1 MTALH
6 ILSAGAA
13 KGLVV
18 ALQAQL
24 EATNGCRIVAELG
37 AAGTTAEQFLLGAP
51 CDVLITSE
59 AMYNRLLEHGI
70 GRASGVAAIGI
81 VRTSVARRVHD
92 APFDLSTPH
101 LLRQSLLA
109 SDAVFLPDPEC
120 STAGVH
126 LVWELARASDDSSRR
141 SS

>member
-13 KGLVV
+13 KGLVF
-18 ALQAQL
+18 ALHAEL

-37 AAGTTAEQFLLGAP
+37 AVGRMAERFLLGAP

-70 GRASGVAAIGI
+70 GRASEVAEIGI

-92 APFDLSTPH
+92 PAFDVSTPH

-109 SDAVFLPDPEC
+109 SDAVFYPDPEC

-126 LVWELARASDDSSRR
+126 LIWTLAQASER
-141 SS
+141 